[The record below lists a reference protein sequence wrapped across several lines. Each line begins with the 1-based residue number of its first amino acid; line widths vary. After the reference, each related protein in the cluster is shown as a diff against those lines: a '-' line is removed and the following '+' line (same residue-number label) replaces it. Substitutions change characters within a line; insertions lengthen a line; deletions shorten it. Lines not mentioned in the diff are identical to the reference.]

1 MVSSCVLNDD
11 AFPDALP
18 GVGIFMCRRATLAEI
33 PKRIPGKPGL
43 FNVGFSD
50 PHHGVV

>member
-18 GVGIFMCRRATLAEI
+18 GVGIFMCKRATLAAI

-43 FNVGFSD
+43 FVLASSL
-50 PHHGVV
+50 HHGVV

>member
-18 GVGIFMCRRATLAEI
+18 GVGIFMGG
-33 PKRIPGKPGL
+33 PGCYRVSQGIE
-43 FNVGFSD
+43 
-50 PHHGVV
+50 